1 MDDVSV
7 SDSFCQNVATIPQ
20 TRNTCWFNALLM
32 ALFYSQYSRELL
44 LNTKTFE
51 VKSNEL
57 DTILNFM
64 LSSFYKNEGDKTKL
78 FYDLYEP
85 SNILKLLYRFKYTD
99 RENKNRRIISKDE
112 YEKTVIKD
120 DGNDAINILP
130 RLIDYMKKKSLILD
144 YYKTNFY
151 LHQRI
156 FSKKIGSEFTNINIG
171 KIHDNSIEAKDFINE
186 TYIPDYILI
195 NIIDP
200 ENNPEYNKE
209 LHGTRDFDNKYT
221 DKTNIAT
228 NETCEKYTEHPFQPN
243 SINEQLQD
251 EIIFKGKR
259 YKLDSC
265 IIKSYKNDTKTNTG
279 HAISGITCK
288 ENKYLYN
295 GWLIRK
301 DETTS
306 EPEPEP
312 TQQPAPKR
320 RPPPSFEESLKC
332 AAPPS
337 YEEAKKCAPPAFE
350 DVDVG
355 KLIAEKYKK
364 TINDLPLPCNLMK
377 FNWNNNKRQNFCL
390 NEKSCITDDEKEKEM
405 CLSFNKND
413 RTYIYVRVDYDNF
426 AIRYSHDEND
436 HLKITNTDEEIQK
449 EIERLTLIL
458 EQEEQNVIQIL
469 NHMKLEMNYIEKVD
483 VYISSNPQLSV
494 DEKNNQIKEREDA
507 MKRLKEYK
515 TTVDNLLAFINSTDS
530 IITEYKII
538 KDIINKVNY
547 GKINSLKRLN
557 FSYKLLNYNTIM
569 DDNDFFE
576 ERL

>member
-1 MDDVSV
+1 MDEVSSTVSV
-7 SDSFCQNVATIPQ
+7 SANDSFCQNVATIPQ

-44 LNTKTFE
+44 LNTKTFKL
-51 VKSNEL
+51 KSNEL

-64 LSSFYKNEGDKTKL
+64 LSSFYKRDGDKTKL

-99 RENKNRRIISKDE
+99 REKKNRRIISKDE
-112 YEKTVIKD
+112 YEKTITND

-144 YYKTNFY
+144 YYENNFY

-156 FSKKIGSEFTNINIG
+156 YSKKILNIETKKFEFTNINIG
-171 KIHDNSIEAKDFINE
+171 KIYDKSIEAKDFINE

-200 ENNPEYNKE
+200 ENNPEYNKK
-209 LHGTRDFDNKYT
+209 LHGTRDFDDKYT

-228 NETCEKYTEHPFQPN
+228 NETCITYTEHPFQPN

-265 IIKSYKNDTKTNTG
+265 IIKSYKNDPKTNTG

-295 GWLIRK
+295 GWLIIK
-301 DETTS
+301 DE
-306 EPEPEP
+306 P
-312 TQQPAPKR
+312 TPPQAPKR
-320 RPPPSFEESLKC
+320 RPPPSYDKALLCDVPS
-332 AAPPS
+332 S
-337 YEEAKKCAPPAFE
+337 YEDAVKCAPPPLPSNEEVIEAM
-350 DVDVG
+350 V
-355 KLIAEKYKK
+355 KK
-364 TINDLPLPCNLMK
+364 MKTQPNFIKSPCNLMK
-377 FNWNNNKRQNFCL
+377 FDWNSNEKTNFCL
-390 NEKSCITDDEKEKEM
+390 NETSCNIDDVKTEEM

-413 RTYIYVRVDYDNF
+413 RTYIYVCVDYDTTATHN
-426 AIRYSHDEND
+426 SHDNND
-436 HLKITNTDEEIQK
+436 DLIITSTDEKIEKLTSELKGHEELIIADLNQMK
-449 EIERLTLIL
+449 ENINYMEELDDYISGKIKNEYDKKMLKYKRN
-458 EQEEQNVIQIL
+458 EAEEQL
-469 NHMKLEMNYIEKVD
+469 K
-483 VYISSNPQLSV
+483 QLKKSV
-494 DEKNNQIKEREDA
+494 D
-507 MKRLKEYK
+507 LKL
-515 TTVDNLLAFINSTDS
+515 TVINSLDS

-538 KDIINKVNY
+538 QAINKEDFA
-547 GKINSLKRLN
+547 KINSLKRLN

-569 DDNDFFE
+569 DDNDYFE
-576 ERL
+576 EKL